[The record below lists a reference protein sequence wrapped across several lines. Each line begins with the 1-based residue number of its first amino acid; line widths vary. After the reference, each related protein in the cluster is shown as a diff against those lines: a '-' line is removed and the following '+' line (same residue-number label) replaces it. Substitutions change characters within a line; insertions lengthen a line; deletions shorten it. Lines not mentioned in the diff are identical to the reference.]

1 MAADPSGDR
10 ELAELRERIAVLEHR
25 EHREQGP
32 PRREH
37 HRVRSFLAV
46 LLIVLAAVLTPLGVV
61 AAWSKSQV
69 TDTGR
74 FVSTMAPLAS
84 DPSVQNA
91 LTDRVTTAVMQQL
104 PITDLLNEVAPADR
118 PLLDAALGRLGPAL
132 TSGLTGFVHDQVLRF
147 VRSDAF
153 ATLWTGVLRNAH
165 AAFDKVLT
173 GQGGGAVQVRGDTVS
188 LDLAPVIA
196 AVKDRLVAN
205 GLGLASKIPEVHTD
219 YTLVQSDAVRK
230 AQTGLRVLDLAG
242 FWVPVLAVLCAVG
255 GVLLAVRPRPATVG
269 AALGMAAGAVLL
281 GAGLS
286 VFRTVYLD
294 KLPADVDQAAA
305 MAVYDTLVRY
315 LRAGIRMVLA
325 LGVVI
330 ALAAWLTGP
339 GRRAG
344 RVRRLWGSGLGA
356 VRQAAEGLGLRL
368 GPVGRLVHRWKSW
381 LGWGAVVV
389 AAVVLLTWSYPT
401 AAVVLWMALVLLA
414 FLAVLEFLDAPADT
428 PADGSARPPAGP
440 PGPPGPAAGP
450 PADEKAAPA

>member
-1 MAADPSGDR
+1 MAADPSGGR
-10 ELAELRERIAVLEHR
+10 ELAELRERIALLER
-25 EHREQGP
+25 QEKEQGP

-37 HRVRSFLAV
+37 HRVRSFFAV

-69 TDTGR
+69 TDTDR

-91 LTDRVTTAVMQQL
+91 LTNRVTTAVMQQL

-118 PLLDAALGRLGPAL
+118 PLLDAALGKVGPAL

-147 VRSDAF
+147 VQSDAF
-153 ATLWTGVLRNAH
+153 ATVWTGVLRNAH

-173 GQGGGAVQVRGDTVS
+173 GQGGGAVQIKGDTVS
-188 LDLAPVIA
+188 LDLAPVVA

-230 AQTGLRVLDLAG
+230 AQTGLRLLDLAG

-255 GVLLAVRPRPATVG
+255 GIALAVRHRRATVG

-281 GAGLS
+281 GVGLS
-286 VFRTVYLD
+286 VFRALYLD

-315 LRAGIRMVLA
+315 LRAAVRMVLA

-330 ALAAWLTGP
+330 ALAAWLTGG

-344 RVRRLWGSGLGA
+344 WVRHLWRSGLGA
-356 VRQAAEGLGLRL
+356 VRQAAEGLGMRL
-368 GPVGRLVHRWKSW
+368 GPVGRFVHRWKSW
-381 LGWGAVVV
+381 LGWGAVAV

-401 AAVVLWMALVLLA
+401 GAVVLWMALVLLA
-414 FLAVLEFLDAPADT
+414 FLAVLEFLDAPAAAAAAP
-428 PADGSARPPAGP
+428 PADGP
-440 PGPPGPAAGP
+440 AGP
-450 PADEKAAPA
+450 PADGKADPA

>member
-1 MAADPSGDR
+1 MAADPSDDR
-10 ELAELRERIAVLEHR
+10 ELAELRGRIAVLE
-25 EHREQGP
+25 EQGP
-32 PRREH
+32 PRKR
-37 HRVRSFLAV
+37 HRVQSFFAA
-46 LLIVLAAVLTPLGVV
+46 LLIVLAVVLTPLGVV

-69 TDTGR
+69 TDTDR
-74 FVSTMAPLAS
+74 FVATMAPLAS
-84 DPSVQNA
+84 DPAVQGA

-104 PITDLLNEVAPADR
+104 PITDLLNDAAPGDR

-153 ATLWTGVLRNAH
+153 ATVWTGVLRNAH

-173 GQGGGAVQVRGDTVS
+173 GQGGGAVQVKGDTVS

-230 AQTGLRVLDLAG
+230 AQTGLRLLDLAG
-242 FWVPVLAVLCAVG
+242 FWVPVLALLCAVG
-255 GVLLAVRPRPATVG
+255 GIVLAVHHRRATVW
-269 AALGMAAGAVLL
+269 AALGAAAGAGVL
-281 GAGLS
+281 GIGLS
-286 VFRTVYLD
+286 VFRAIYLD

-315 LRAGIRMVLA
+315 LRAAIRMVLA

-330 ALAAWLTGP
+330 ALAAWLTGG

-344 RVRRLWGSGLGA
+344 WVRHLWGSGLGA
-356 VRQAAEGLGLRL
+356 VRQAAEGIGMRL
-368 GPVGRLVHRWKSW
+368 GPVGPFVHRWKSW
-381 LGWGAVVV
+381 LGWGAVAV
-389 AAVVLLTWSYPT
+389 AAVVVLTWSYPT
-401 AAVVLWMALVLLA
+401 SAVVLWTAVVLLA
-414 FLAVLEFLDAPADT
+414 GLAVLEFLDT
-428 PADGSARPPAGP
+428 PAGPPAEEPAEPPAGP
-440 PGPPGPAAGP
+440 PPGPPPAGG
-450 PADEKAAPA
+450 KAAPA